1 MNRLLRVADL
11 VDGAPVGMPRVL
23 APLVPEAYSLHWS
36 ILDLGEVVAGERWDL
51 NLAFVE
57 QRVDS
62 SPRGFELSFAD
73 LAAFA
78 ERVQRVVDGL
88 FVGCGDSS
96 RLPLRT
102 EDAATVVESA
112 DMLVAAA
119 EPRSLADQRARQP
132 ARALRVALRARQR
145 GEPVDRRALRLERLA
160 ARRAPRW
167 GPA

>member
-11 VDGAPVGMPRVL
+11 VDGAPVAMPRVL

-36 ILDLGEVVAGERWDL
+36 ILDLGEVVAGERWDSTWPSWSSAWTAL
-51 NLAFVE
+51 RAAS
-57 QRVDS
+57 S
-62 SPRGFELSFAD
+62 SPFAD

-78 ERVQRVVDGL
+78 ERVQRVLDGL

-119 EPRSLADQRARQP
+119 EHGHWLISAPDNLLARYESRY
-132 ARALRVALRARQR
+132 ALVSEESPWTVELSGWSA
-145 GEPVDRRALRLERLA
+145 
-160 ARRAPRW
+160 
-167 GPA
+167 

>member
-119 EPRSLADQRARQP
+119 EHGHWLISAPDNLLARYESRY
-132 ARALRVALRARQR
+132 ALVSEESPWTVELSGWSA
-145 GEPVDRRALRLERLA
+145 
-160 ARRAPRW
+160 
-167 GPA
+167 